1 MTANGGEFLTLVARD
16 GRMDQWMTRYRNVYT
31 KLLKWHDK
39 YQDKKAH
46 IKLLRRDSWLC
57 IPNSKWLTTYNKY
70 IYIYTW
76 AFQLLK
82 NISRF
87 AQSRVSSN
95 LWSYRAFPQKV
106 RRGMSW
112 LCFPSAWPSSQSS
125 HQYFAFNLHIQ
136 VGFCLIARSQN
147 YTNLPDSW
155 ICGRLRVFA
164 GVLRI
169 FAVVLRVILGA
180 VMCIYMRWCSG
191 YENGLVCPWDAGR
204 VQAMFSHIQN
214 VTCGDSVATRKQN
227 QAN

>member
-1 MTANGGEFLTLVARD
+1 MESCCFSWFLLFLTHPFID
-16 GRMDQWMTRYRNVYT
+16 D
-31 KLLKWHDK
+31 
-39 YQDKKAH
+39 
-46 IKLLRRDSWLC
+46 
-57 IPNSKWLTTYNKY
+57 
-70 IYIYTW
+70 YTW

-87 AQSRVSSN
+87 VQSGVSSN

-136 VGFCLIARSQN
+136 VGFCLLARSQN

-169 FAVVLRVILGA
+169 FAGVFRVILGA

-191 YENGLVCPWDAGR
+191 YENGLVCPCDAAR
-204 VQAMFSHIQN
+204 MQAMFSQSQN

-227 QAN
+227 RAN